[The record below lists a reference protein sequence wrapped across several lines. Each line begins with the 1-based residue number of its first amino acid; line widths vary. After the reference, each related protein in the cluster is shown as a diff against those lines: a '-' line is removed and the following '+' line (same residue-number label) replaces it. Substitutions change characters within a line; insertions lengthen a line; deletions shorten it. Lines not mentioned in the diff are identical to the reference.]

1 MVSPNDRSSGAAQ
14 VEKPQD
20 ILFISVHG
28 EFAEAPS
35 QGVRSF
41 DRTFVVAPA
50 PPGSM
55 AANLGWPCVIITDQL
70 TIRNYAGTDA
80 WSPQAQQS
88 TPTGAPA
95 QQGVPAATSQS
106 AQQGQAPAPGL
117 APEQHSLAV
126 ELAARTKLKYSF
138 AVQCLADNQWNPQ
151 LAMQRFEELRAS
163 IPAEA
168 FDP

>member
-1 MVSPNDRSSGAAQ
+1 M
-14 VEKPQD
+14 
-20 ILFISVHG
+20 HG

-55 AANLGWPCVIITDQL
+55 AANLGWPCVIISDQL
-70 TIRNYAGTDA
+70 TIRNYAGISA
-80 WSPQAQQS
+80 WSPQAQQQ
-88 TPTGAPA
+88 TT
-95 QQGVPAATSQS
+95 ATSAAASQPT
-106 AQQGQAPAPGL
+106 QQPQGQAPATGI
-117 APEQHSLAV
+117 APEQHALAL
-126 ELAARTKLKYSF
+126 ELAARTKLKYDF

-151 LAMQRFEELRAS
+151 LAMQRFEELRPS

-168 FDP
+168 FDA